1 MYTYFIKKQKK
12 KRKTKRN
19 KNEKKITVNT
29 SDYDGLVASISNIQG
44 IRIEKNKKGTHIY
57 ITEQKSSRLQWG
69 VLKKKK
75 AINNNDLISVF
86 PKQKKEQLPNG
97 GKQYSAIIAK

>member
-1 MYTYFIKKQKK
+1 MGSF
-12 KRKTKRN
+12 
-19 KNEKKITVNT
+19 E
-29 SDYDGLVASISNIQG
+29 
-44 IRIEKNKKGTHIY
+44 E
-57 ITEQKSSRLQWG
+57 E
-69 VLKKKK
+69 K

>member
-1 MYTYFIKKQKK
+1 MS
-12 KRKTKRN
+12 RN

-69 VLKKKK
+69 VL
-75 AINNNDLISVF
+75 ISVF

>member
-1 MYTYFIKKQKK
+1 MS
-12 KRKTKRN
+12 RN

-57 ITEQKSSRLQWG
+57 ITLQ
-69 VLKKKK
+69 
-75 AINNNDLISVF
+75 
-86 PKQKKEQLPNG
+86 
-97 GKQYSAIIAK
+97 